1 MPVLSNLPLDY
12 NSIAQEIENYMKSNQ
27 EIGSALFPSDTANFL
42 KGILAGLQAHTNYRI
57 ETWVKNAYMPTAELK
72 SAIYNIATTLGS
84 PPRRRVGSSML
95 VRLTVDTSLSQN
107 VIIPKNS
114 VFSSRNLFWYN
125 KEDLIFSSGET
136 QLDFYLYQ
144 GEYSTET
151 FISNGANFQEFVLA
165 EGSFNIDENSVS
177 VFISPDTW
185 IKEKKS
191 LIFYKGS
198 VTNKA
203 YKETTN
209 AEGTVSISFGNGIF
223 GAIPAVNNNIV
234 VSYYKTA
241 GLSSNSNSIGDDIQ
255 LITNIT
261 LNDLSQFSPTI
272 TSVSTA
278 TGGDN
283 EESPETVKF
292 TSPRNFASNDRAVRR
307 SDYEGF
313 LKKYPGVATVKVWG
327 EYEETNRIGK
337 NDPSVRNQIYFSAI
351 KNNTETKDELAGV
364 IQTGVPAYNFT
375 IPDLNILRGS
385 LNIDIGNGKL
395 KYYDIGGYLVSN
407 DVSINSL
414 TSGTPGTNSQSSSN
428 PITNAFDNN
437 SGTYYSSLVAPTLLN
452 PIIITY
458 DFGSGNAID
467 FGSIR
472 FQGAGISD
480 YNARATPKQINIWGS
495 NAASPNIN
503 NDADLIIIKGLT
515 SLPEL
520 SSQQYT
526 DWIMLNTSPT
536 TYRHL
541 RIKIFDRYGNST
553 TTKIGSIELQKDA
566 NLSSINYTASSVNL
580 KVDLSKVTNGDSIN
594 YSYVVYDYSTLEI
607 DNIKAYMDPYLFMNC
622 NINYINPLIK
632 SIDISA
638 EVYYKESVLDPNT
651 LQSQLSNS
659 LYDLFSLSQNSIG
672 KDVKQ
677 SDIINKILS
686 NTNVDWCNLLSPS
699 TNLIVR
705 ENEVLQINSVSLALY
720 KTMRTTN

>member
-1 MPVLSNLPLDY
+1 MAVLSNLSLDFDAI
-12 NSIAQEIENYMKSNQ
+12 SAEIENYMKSNQ
-27 EIGSALFPSDTANFL
+27 EIGTALFPSDTANLL
-42 KGILAGLQAHTNYRI
+42 KEILAGLQTHTNFRI
-57 ETWVKNAYMPTAELK
+57 ETWVNNAYMPTAELK

-84 PPRRRVGSSML
+84 PPRRKVGSSML
-95 VRLTVDTSLSQN
+95 VRLTVDTALSQN

-125 KEDLIFSSGET
+125 KEDLIFNSGQT
-136 QLDFYLYQ
+136 QLDFYVYQ
-144 GEYSTET
+144 GEYTTET
-151 FISNGANFQEFVLA
+151 FVSTGTNFQEFVLA
-165 EGSFNIDENSVS
+165 EGSFNIDEDSIS

-198 VTNKA
+198 VTNTA

-209 AEGTVSISFGNGIF
+209 AEGTVSISFGNGTF

-241 GLSSNSNSIGDDIQ
+241 GLSSNSNTIGDSVQ
-255 LITNIT
+255 LITVVT

-272 TSVSTA
+272 SSVSTA

-313 LKKYPGVATVKVWG
+313 LKKYPGVAAVKAWG

-351 KNNTETKDELAGV
+351 KNNTEIKDNSAGT
-364 IQTGVPAYNFT
+364 IQTGVSIYNFT
-375 IPDLNILRGS
+375 ISDLNILRGS
-385 LNIDIGNGKL
+385 LNVNIGSGKL

-414 TSGTPGTNSQSSSN
+414 TGGTPNTNSQDPSN

-437 SGTYYSSLVAPTLLN
+437 SGTYYSSLAAPTLLN
-452 PIIITY
+452 PIIMTY

-472 FQGAGISD
+472 FQGAGLSD
-480 YNARATPKQINIWGS
+480 YNSRATPKQINIWGS
-495 NAASPNIN
+495 NLASPNIN
-503 NDADLIIIKGLT
+503 NDSDWTIIKGFT
-515 SLPEL
+515 TLPEL
-520 SSQQYT
+520 LSQQYT
-526 DWIMLNTSPT
+526 DWIILNTSPS

-541 RIKIFDRYGNST
+541 RIKIFDRYGNSNT
-553 TTKIGSIELQKDA
+553 VKLGSIELQKNA
-566 NLSSINYTASSVNL
+566 NLSSVNYTTSSVNL
-580 KVDLSKVTNGDSIN
+580 KVDLANVSVGDSID
-594 YSYVVYDYSTLEI
+594 YSYIVYDYSDLEI
-607 DNIKAYMDPYLFMNC
+607 TNIKAYMDPYIFMNC
-622 NINYINPLIK
+622 NLNYINPLIK

-672 KDVKQ
+672 RDVKH
-677 SDIINKILS
+677 SDIINKVLS

-705 ENEVLQINSVSLALY
+705 ENEVLQINSVSLTLY
-720 KTMRTTN
+720 KTLRTS